1 MEINTEFNFFQQWY
15 PVSPVED
22 LDPSKPTTITILGMR
37 LVVWK
42 PGDSDKFR
50 IFLDECPHRLAPLS
64 EGRIDEKTGNLSC
77 AYHGWEFDPNGI
89 CTRIPQAEN
98 PEIVTKN
105 QQNFCTV
112 AFPVQ
117 EANDLLWVWADPK
130 SPEIAQ
136 KTALPLS
143 PSIDASKGFVWY
155 SYVRD
160 LEYDWQ
166 TLVENQVD
174 PSHVPFVHHGILGSR
189 YKAGPMLIK
198 IVESTP
204 EIIITKIERKL
215 ATTITFDPP
224 CRVEYERIWD
234 EEQGKQDSLIL
245 YCVPVLPGKSR
256 LIFQQAQNFAKTKY
270 QLTPRW
276 WKHLQEDSLA
286 SDGDVVLLYQQD
298 RIVQQKPKSANWKDI
313 YNLPTTADRMVIEFR
328 RWFDKY
334 CHGDLPWR
342 QVGINPE
349 LSPINE
355 NRASILNRYDKHTRH
370 CHSCRETL
378 KWVERWQIILLAYFA
393 ITVTTVAVLP
403 DATRYSWFGLTFTA
417 TALLGLVVWAGLRFW
432 FQPKFYFLDY
442 VHQEKK

>member
-1 MEINTEFNFFQQWY
+1 MNTEFNFFQQWY

-22 LDPSKPTTITILGMR
+22 LDPSKPTPITILGMR

-42 PGDSDKFR
+42 PGNSDKFS

-105 QQNFCTV
+105 QQNFCTLV
-112 AFPVQ
+112 FPVQ
-117 EANDLLWVWADPK
+117 EAKDLLWVWADPN
-130 SPEIAQ
+130 SPELAQ
-136 KTALPLS
+136 KTPLPLS
-143 PSIDASKGFVWY
+143 PQIDASKGFVWS

-166 TLVENQVD
+166 TLVENVVD
-174 PSHVPFVHHGILGSR
+174 PGHVPFAHHGVQGAR
-189 YKAGPMLIK
+189 EKAVPLLIK
-198 IVESTP
+198 IIESTP
-204 EIIITKIERKL
+204 EIILAKIDRKM
-215 ATTITFDPP
+215 ATTITFQPP
-224 CRVEYERIWD
+224 CRLEYESVFGV
-234 EEQGKQDSLIL
+234 EGKKGGLVV
-245 YCVPVLPGKSR
+245 YCLPVLPGKSR
-256 LIFQQAQNFAKTKY
+256 IVAQFPQNFAKTLHK
-270 QLTPRW
+270 LTPRW
-276 WKHLQEDSLA
+276 WAHTTLRNLVI
-286 SDGDVVLLYQQD
+286 DGDMIFLHQQE
-298 RIVQQKPKSANWKDI
+298 RTVQRKPNSATWKDI
-313 YNLPTTADRMVIEFR
+313 YKMPTEADRMVIEFR

-334 CHGDLPWR
+334 CHGKLPWE
-342 QVGINPE
+342 QVGITPE
-349 LSPINE
+349 LPPLNK
-355 NRASILNRYDKHTRH
+355 NRASMLNRYEQHTRH

-393 ITVTTVAVLP
+393 ITVATVAVLP

-417 TALLGLVVWAGLRFW
+417 TALLGLGVWAWLRFGL
-432 FQPKFYFLDY
+432 QPRFYFLDY